1 MTFNLFQKNVGK
13 PYSKSLYL
21 CFSIVKLAGGSNFKE
36 GNVYAMNPDSEMF
49 GPVCDDQWTLE
60 NVGEK

>member
-1 MTFNLFQKNVGK
+1 MT
-13 PYSKSLYL
+13 LYL

-60 NVGEK
+60 NVGEKLLNYHY